1 MSFGQSTFEALDF
14 FFNYNGITLINKV
27 VGINY
32 GALFVSDF
40 GTDGSKPDIAVVDI
54 ELKKHEGCQSGKFL
68 WSRVYSNGSTH
79 HELYCANCCHNAN
92 KSLVRIAVI
101 PAEISLERLSKFIM
115 PIGKHAGEPLANIPR
130 DYLSWVAT
138 DFKQVNVRRKAFAYL
153 EMTKTST

>member
-1 MSFGQSTFEALDF
+1 MNENLEISQLMKNGEILFKAGKFEEAIKNIEEILTIQPGNF
-14 FFNYNGITLINKV
+14 FAWNNKGV
-27 VGINY
+27 I
-32 GALFVSDF
+32 L
-40 GTDGSKPDIAVVDI
+40 I
-54 ELKKHEGCQSGKFL
+54 ELKKHEGCQSGMFL

-101 PAEISLERLSKFIM
+101 PAELSLERLSKFIM

-153 EMTKTST
+153 EMTKPST